1 MKQNP
6 IKTYLGFDIG
16 SISTKAVLIDDDN
29 KIYAYSYLWTEGN
42 PIGVTKK
49 VLEQIKNGVED
60 KNISIVGVGTT
71 GSAREL
77 IGAILEADIVK
88 NEITAHA
95 MGVLVFHPEVKTVF
109 EIGGQDSKII
119 IIDHGIVVDYAMNT
133 LCAAG
138 TGSFLSAQA
147 RRLNIPVEEFGSYA
161 LRSKNAA
168 KIAGRCTVFAESD
181 LVHKAQT
188 GYTKE
193 DLIAG
198 LCHSI
203 VNNYLNNVG
212 KGKTIEPPIVFQGG
226 VSKNIGVIKAF
237 ENIVGHK
244 IIVDELGHLMGA
256 IGAAILAKN
265 KTKNEKRG
273 NPFSFGIKDIE
284 FRTIGVECENCPN
297 NCEVVCVLKGGN
309 IRDTWGNRCPVG
321 AERAK
326 TKISFLSTTKSPP
339 IQ

>member
-1 MKQNP
+1 MNQNK

-16 SISTKAVLIDDDN
+16 SISTKAVVVDDN
-29 KIYAYSYLWTEGN
+29 NKIHASSYLWTEGD
-42 PIGVTKK
+42 PIKATKR
-49 VLEQIKNGVED
+49 VLDEIKKQLEGKD
-60 KNISIVGVGTT
+60 ISIVGVGTT

-95 MGVLVFHPEVKTVF
+95 MGTLAFHPDIKTIF

-119 IIDHGIVVDYAMNT
+119 VIDQGIVVDYAMNT

-147 RRLNIPVEEFGSYA
+147 RRLNIPVEEFGDYA
-161 LRSKNAA
+161 LKSKNLA

-181 LVHKAQT
+181 LVHKAQI

-198 LCHSI
+198 LCHAI

-212 KGKTIEPPIVFQGG
+212 KGKVIEPPIVFQGG
-226 VSKNIGVIKAF
+226 VSKNTGVVKAF
-237 ENIVGHK
+237 ENIIGYE
-244 IIVDELGHLMGA
+244 IMVDELGHLMGA
-256 IGAAILAKN
+256 IGSAILAKN
-265 KTKNEKRG
+265 KVTETERKI
-273 NPFSFGIKDIE
+273 PFDFNIRNVE
-284 FRTIGVECENCPN
+284 FKTVGVDCGSCPN
-297 NCEVVCVLKGGN
+297 NCEVLCILK
-309 IRDTWGNRCPVG
+309 DDKLLDVWGNRCSIGVEKARARVG
-321 AERAK
+321 
-326 TKISFLSTTKSPP
+326 LSPKES
-339 IQ
+339 

>member
-1 MKQNP
+1 MQQNK

-16 SISTKAVLIDDDN
+16 SISTKAVVIDNNN
-29 KIYAYSYLWTEGN
+29 KIYAKTYFWTEGD
-42 PIGVTKK
+42 PIGATKR
-49 VLEQIKNGVED
+49 VLEDIKKQLED
-60 KNISIVGVGTT
+60 ESDVSIVGVGTT

-77 IGAILEADIVK
+77 IGSILEADIVK

-95 MGVLVFHPEVKTVF
+95 MGTLAFHPDIKTIL

-119 IIDHGIVVDYAMNT
+119 CIDQGIVTDYAMNT

-147 RRLNIPVEEFGSYA
+147 RRLNIPVEEFGTYA
-161 LRSKNAA
+161 LKSKNLA

-181 LVHKAQT
+181 LVHKAQI

-212 KGKTIEPPIVFQGG
+212 KGKMIEPPIVFQGG
-226 VSKNIGVIKAF
+226 VSKNIGVVKAF
-237 ENIVGHK
+237 ENIIGHK
-244 IIVDELGHLMGA
+244 IMVDELGHLMGA
-256 IGAAILAKN
+256 VGAAILAKN
-265 KTKNEKRG
+265 KVAEIERKK
-273 NPFSFGIKDIE
+273 PFDFDVKDME
-284 FRTIGVECENCPN
+284 FKTVGMDCGGCPN
-297 NCEVVCVLKGGN
+297 NCEVLCILKDGKLL
-309 IRDTWGNRCPVG
+309 DVWGNRCPVG
-321 AERAK
+321 AEKAKSITEAK
-326 TKISFLSTTKSPP
+326 TKKV
-339 IQ
+339 